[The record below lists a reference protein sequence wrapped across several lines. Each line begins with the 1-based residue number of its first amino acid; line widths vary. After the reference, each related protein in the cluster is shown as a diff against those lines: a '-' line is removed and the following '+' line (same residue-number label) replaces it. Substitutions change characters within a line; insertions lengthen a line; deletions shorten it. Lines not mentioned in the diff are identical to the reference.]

1 MKNENKNN
9 TKANAKATEINV
21 SKTVIAT
28 VEHHDV
34 SKPTEI
40 KPITAEKPIAQIAP
54 ETPKAETAKTAEPK
68 ESAKPKETKTEYKPA
83 KRESASSRAMK
94 LFQLAVD
101 NGKITKEIEE
111 KLTDKEYSKE
121 QFKLSYPL
129 LLKVIDGKD
138 LREQRKI
145 NNYYRYQ
152 SKTVKINETNYFITN
167 NFYDKNVDAMKKW
180 MSQF

>member
-1 MKNENKNN
+1 MKNN
-9 TKANAKATEINV
+9 TKANAKATEVKVN
-21 SKTVIAT
+21 KTVIAT
-28 VEHHDV
+28 VEHHDI

-40 KPITAEKPIAQIAP
+40 KPITAEKPIATEVQTTKP
-54 ETPKAETAKTAEPK
+54 AE
-68 ESAKPKETKTEYKPA
+68 PKETKTEYKPA

-94 LFQLAVD
+94 LFQLTID

-111 KLTDKEYSKE
+111 KLTDKQYSKE

>member
-1 MKNENKNN
+1 MKNN
-9 TKANAKATEINV
+9 TKANAKATEVKVN
-21 SKTVIAT
+21 KTVIAT
-28 VEHHDV
+28 VEHHDI

-40 KPITAEKPIAQIAP
+40 KPITAEKPEA
-54 ETPKAETAKTAEPK
+54 PKAETAKTAE
-68 ESAKPKETKTEYKPA
+68 PKETKTEYKPA

-94 LFQLAVD
+94 LFQLAID

-111 KLTDKEYSKE
+111 KLTDKQYSKE

-152 SKTVKINETNYFITN
+152 SKTIQINETNYFITN
-167 NFYDKNVDAMKKW
+167 NFYDKNVDAMKTW
-180 MSQF
+180 IQQF

>member
-9 TKANAKATEINV
+9 TKANAKATEVKVN
-21 SKTVIAT
+21 KTVIAT
-28 VEHHDV
+28 VEHHDI
-34 SKPTEI
+34 S
-40 KPITAEKPIAQIAP
+40 KPITAEKPIAQIVP
-54 ETPKAETAKTAEPK
+54 EAPKAETAKTAEPK
-68 ESAKPKETKTEYKPA
+68 EPAKPAETKTEYKPA
-83 KRESASSRAMK
+83 KRESASSRFMK

-101 NGKITKEIEE
+101 NGKITKEIEN

-129 LLKVIDGKD
+129 LLKIVEGKD

-152 SKTVKINETNYFITN
+152 SKTVKINGHEYLVCN
-167 NFYDKNVDAMKKW
+167 NIYDKNVDAMKTW
-180 MSQF
+180 IQQF